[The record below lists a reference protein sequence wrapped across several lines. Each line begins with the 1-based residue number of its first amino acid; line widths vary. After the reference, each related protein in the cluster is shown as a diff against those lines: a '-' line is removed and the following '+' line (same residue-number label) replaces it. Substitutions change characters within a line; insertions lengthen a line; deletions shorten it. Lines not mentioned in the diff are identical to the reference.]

1 MLCGPGACCSW
12 VSVALPAA
20 HGQGLGHAL
29 RSRHP
34 PAPGCCGAPSC
45 ERGRNEPE
53 EPQSVGKSQKTIYS
67 FLQMATSTI
76 WLTNTD
82 EQA

>member
-1 MLCGPGACCSW
+1 MLCGPWTWWSR

-20 HGQGLGHAL
+20 HGQGLGRPP

-34 PAPGCCGAPSC
+34 PAPGCRRAPSS
-45 ERGRNEPE
+45 ERGRKEPE
-53 EPQSVGKSQKTIYS
+53 EPRPVGKSQKTIYS
-67 FLQMATSTI
+67 FLQMATGTI